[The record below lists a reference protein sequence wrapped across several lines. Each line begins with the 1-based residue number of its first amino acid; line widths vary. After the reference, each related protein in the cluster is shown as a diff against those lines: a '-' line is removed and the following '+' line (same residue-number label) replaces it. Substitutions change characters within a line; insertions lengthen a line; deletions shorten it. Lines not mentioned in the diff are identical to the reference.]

1 MLKNLF
7 ERRFIEEIKRFLERG
22 KFESVE
28 EFKSVRI
35 FQRSEKKN

>member
-7 ERRFIEEIKRFLERG
+7 ERRFIEEMKKFLKRE

-28 EFKSVRI
+28 EFKNI
-35 FQRSEKKN
+35 EKN

>member
-28 EFKSVRI
+28 EFKNI
-35 FQRSEKKN
+35 PKKRKEELV